1 MMQNVLFSPNYVID
15 TNCFIE
21 GINEIYNPDIFP
33 VLWAE
38 IGRLIS
44 NHEILLIQEVIGEL
58 EQKMDDASEWVSS
71 YKSNYKAFS
80 KDQGRFQKV
89 ENEFSRLRAKHAN
102 RKTSDVDLWVI
113 AWAKIMDAKVITQ
126 EKMGGGSH
134 KIPSICNEPDVNV
147 KCISL
152 AGLMSEKGWK
162 FK

>member
-1 MMQNVLFSPNYVID
+1 MQDDLFRPKYVID
-15 TNCFIE
+15 TNCFIS
-21 GINEIYNPDIFP
+21 GINEIYNPNIFP
-33 VLWAE
+33 SLWE
-38 IGRLIS
+38 KIGDLIS

-58 EQKMDDASEWVSS
+58 EQVMDDARKWTSP
-71 YKSNYKAFS
+71 YKSNHKAFS
-80 KDQGRFQKV
+80 KAQDSFQKV

-152 AGLMSEKGWK
+152 AGLMLKKGWK